1 MEEISDKGERIMQ
14 QPALV
19 VMAAGMG
26 SRFGGLKQIEPVDG
40 QGHILMDF
48 SLFDA
53 YRAGFRELVFII
65 KPELEESFRARIGSR
80 MERYFHVHYVFQTVD
95 QLPEGY
101 AVPEGRVKPWGTGH
115 ALLCAAQT
123 VSGPF
128 AVINADDFYGRD
140 AFFKAAE
147 FIKNADENGSHF
159 CMVGYHLGNTLTDN
173 GSVARG
179 ECYADENGMLT
190 KITER
195 TKLFK
200 EEGGAYY
207 EDNGETVHIPND
219 TVVSMN
225 FWGFTPKVFEGL
237 EFDFNAFLNDPER
250 EPLKSE
256 CLLPNTIGK
265 MINAGECDVKV
276 LTTTA
281 KWFGVTYA
289 NDKPDVIAKLRALI
303 DAGEYPSDGLWN

>member
-1 MEEISDKGERIMQ
+1 MTLFI
-14 QPALV
+14 L
-19 VMAAGMG
+19 AAGMG
-26 SRFGGLKQIEPVDG
+26 SRYGGLKQIDRFTEHG
-40 QGHILMDF
+40 EFIIDF
-48 SLFDA
+48 SIYDA
-53 YRAGFRELVFII
+53 IKAGFDRVVFVI
-65 KPELEESFRARIGSR
+65 KKENYEVFKETVGHRIESKVKV
-80 MERYFHVHYVFQTVD
+80 EYVFQGLD
-95 QLPEGY
+95 SL
-101 AVPEGRVKPWGTGH
+101 VPADKIPSERVKPWGTTH
-115 ALLCAAQT
+115 ALLCGKE
-123 VSGPF
+123 VLDDGF

-147 FIKNADENGSHF
+147 FIKSADENDTHY

-200 EEGGAYY
+200 EDGGAYY
-207 EDNGETVHIPND
+207 EENGETVHIPND

-237 EFDFNAFLNDPER
+237 DFDFEAFLNDTER

-265 MINAGECDVKV
+265 MINDGKCDVKV

-289 NDKPDVIAKLRALI
+289 DDKPDVIAKLRALI
-303 DAGEYPSDGLWN
+303 DAGEYPSTGLWN

>member
-1 MEEISDKGERIMQ
+1 MTLFI
-14 QPALV
+14 L
-19 VMAAGMG
+19 AAGMG
-26 SRFGGLKQIEPVDG
+26 SRYGGLKQIDRFTEHG
-40 QGHILMDF
+40 EFIIDF
-48 SLFDA
+48 SIYDA
-53 YRAGFRELVFII
+53 LKAGFDRIVFVI
-65 KPELEESFRARIGSR
+65 KKENYEIFKETVGQRI
-80 MERYFHVHYVFQTVD
+80 EDKVKVEYVFQGLDTLVPAD
-95 QLPEGY
+95 KLP
-101 AVPEGRVKPWGTGH
+101 ADRVKPWGTTH
-115 ALLCAAQT
+115 ALLCGKE
-123 VSGPF
+123 VLNDGF

-147 FIKNADENGSHF
+147 FIKNADENGTHF

-207 EDNGETVHIPND
+207 EEDDETVHIPNS

-237 EFDFNAFLNDPER
+237 DADFDAFLNDADR

-265 MINAGECDVKV
+265 MINAGKCDVKV

-289 NDKPDVIAKLRALI
+289 DDKPDVIAKLHALI
-303 DAGEYPSDGLWN
+303 DAGEYPSEGLWN

>member
-1 MEEISDKGERIMQ
+1 MTLFI
-14 QPALV
+14 L
-19 VMAAGMG
+19 AAGMG
-26 SRFGGLKQIEPVDG
+26 SRYGGLKQIDRFTEHG
-40 QGHILMDF
+40 EFIIDF
-48 SLFDA
+48 SIYDA
-53 YRAGFRELVFII
+53 IKAGFDRIVFVI
-65 KPELEESFRARIGSR
+65 KKENYEIFKETVGQRI
-80 MERYFHVHYVFQTVD
+80 EDKIKVEYVFQGLD
-95 QLPEGY
+95 SL
-101 AVPEGRVKPWGTGH
+101 VPAEKIPADRVKPWGTTH
-115 ALLCAAQT
+115 ALLCGKE
-123 VSGPF
+123 VLNDGF

-147 FIKNADENGSHF
+147 FIKNADENDTHY
-159 CMVGYHLGNTLTDN
+159 CMVGYMLGNTLTDN

-207 EDNGETVHIPND
+207 EEDGETVHIPNT

-237 EFDFNAFLNDPER
+237 EEDFEAFLNDASR

-256 CLLPNTIGK
+256 SLLPNTIGK
-265 MINAGECDVKV
+265 MINAGKCDVKV

-289 NDKPDVIAKLRALI
+289 DDKPDVIAKLHTLI
-303 DAGEYPSDGLWN
+303 EAGEYPKTGLWN

>member
-1 MEEISDKGERIMQ
+1 MTLFI
-14 QPALV
+14 L
-19 VMAAGMG
+19 AAGMG
-26 SRFGGLKQIEPVDG
+26 SRYGGLKQIDRFTEHG
-40 QGHILMDF
+40 EFIIDF
-48 SLFDA
+48 SIYDA
-53 YRAGFRELVFII
+53 IKAGFDRIVFVI
-65 KPELEESFRARIGSR
+65 KKENYEIFKETVGQRI
-80 MERYFHVHYVFQTVD
+80 EDKIKVEYVFQGLDTF
-95 QLPEGY
+95 
-101 AVPEGRVKPWGTGH
+101 VPDDKIPADRVKPWGTTH
-115 ALLCAAQT
+115 ALLCGKE
-123 VSGPF
+123 VLNDGF

-147 FIKNADENGSHF
+147 FIKNADENDSHY
-159 CMVGYHLGNTLTDN
+159 CMVGYMLGNTLTDN

-207 EDNGETVHIPND
+207 EEDGETVHIPNS

-237 EFDFNAFLNDPER
+237 DTDFEAFLNDASR

-265 MINAGECDVKV
+265 MINAGKCDVKV

-289 NDKPDVIAKLRALI
+289 DDKPDVIAKLHALI
-303 DAGEYPSDGLWN
+303 DAGEYPKTGLWN

>member
-1 MEEISDKGERIMQ
+1 MTLFI
-14 QPALV
+14 L
-19 VMAAGMG
+19 AAGMG
-26 SRFGGLKQIEPVDG
+26 SRYGGLKQIDRFTEHG
-40 QGHILMDF
+40 EFIIDF
-48 SLFDA
+48 SIYDA
-53 YRAGFRELVFII
+53 IKAGFDRIVFVI
-65 KPELEESFRARIGSR
+65 KKENYEIFKETVGQRI
-80 MERYFHVHYVFQTVD
+80 EDKIKVEYVFQGLDTF
-95 QLPEGY
+95 
-101 AVPEGRVKPWGTGH
+101 VPADKIPADRVKPWGTTH
-115 ALLCAAQT
+115 ALLCGKD
-123 VSGPF
+123 VLNDGF

-147 FIKNADENGSHF
+147 FIKNADENDSHF
-159 CMVGYHLGNTLTDN
+159 CMVGYMLGNTLTDN

-190 KITER
+190 KVTER

-207 EDNGETVHIPND
+207 EEDGETVHIPNT

-237 EFDFNAFLNDPER
+237 EEDFNAFINDASR

-256 CLLPNTIGK
+256 SLLPNTIGK
-265 MINAGECDVKV
+265 MINAGKCDVKV

-289 NDKPDVIAKLRALI
+289 DDKPDVIAKLHALI
-303 DAGEYPSDGLWN
+303 DAGEYPKTGLWN

>member
-1 MEEISDKGERIMQ
+1 MTLFI
-14 QPALV
+14 L
-19 VMAAGMG
+19 AAGMG
-26 SRFGGLKQIEPVDG
+26 SRYGGLKQIDRFTEHG
-40 QGHILMDF
+40 EFIIDF
-48 SLFDA
+48 SIYDA
-53 YRAGFRELVFII
+53 LKAGFDRIVFVI
-65 KPELEESFRARIGSR
+65 KKENYEVFKETVGHRI
-80 MERYFHVHYVFQTVD
+80 EDKVKVEYVFQGMDT
-95 QLPEGY
+95 L
-101 AVPEGRVKPWGTGH
+101 VPADKIPAERVKPWGTTH
-115 ALLCAAQT
+115 ALLCGKE
-123 VSGPF
+123 VLNDGF

-147 FIKNADENGSHF
+147 FIKNVDNNDTHY

-207 EDNGETVHIPND
+207 DDNGETVHIPND

-237 EFDFNAFLNDPER
+237 DADFTAFLNDTER

-265 MINAGECDVKV
+265 MINASKCDVKV
-276 LTTTA
+276 LTTSA

-289 NDKPDVIAKLRALI
+289 DDKPDVIAKLHALI
-303 DAGEYPSDGLWN
+303 DAGEYPKDGLWN

>member
-1 MEEISDKGERIMQ
+1 MTLFI
-14 QPALV
+14 L
-19 VMAAGMG
+19 AAGMG
-26 SRFGGLKQIEPVDG
+26 SRYGGLKQIDRFTEHG
-40 QGHILMDF
+40 EFIIDF
-48 SLFDA
+48 SIYDA
-53 YRAGFRELVFII
+53 IKAGFDRVVFVI
-65 KPELEESFRARIGSR
+65 KKENYEIFKETVGQRI
-80 MERYFHVHYVFQTVD
+80 EDKIKVEYVFQGLD
-95 QLPEGY
+95 SL
-101 AVPEGRVKPWGTGH
+101 VPAEKIPADRVKPWGTTH
-115 ALLCAAQT
+115 ALLCGKEALND
-123 VSGPF
+123 GF

-147 FIKNADENGSHF
+147 FIKNADENDTHY
-159 CMVGYHLGNTLTDN
+159 CMVGYMLGNTLTDN

-207 EDNGETVHIPND
+207 EEDGETVHIPNT

-225 FWGFTPKVFEGL
+225 FWGFGPKVFEGL
-237 EFDFNAFLNDPER
+237 EEDFEAFLNDASR

-265 MINAGECDVKV
+265 MINAGKCDVKV

-289 NDKPDVIAKLRALI
+289 DDKPDVIAKLHALI
-303 DAGEYPSDGLWN
+303 EAGEYPKTGLWN

>member
-1 MEEISDKGERIMQ
+1 MTLFI
-14 QPALV
+14 L
-19 VMAAGMG
+19 AAGMG
-26 SRFGGLKQIEPVDG
+26 SRYGGLKQIDRFTEHG
-40 QGHILMDF
+40 EFIIDF
-48 SLFDA
+48 SIYDA
-53 YRAGFRELVFII
+53 IKAGFDRIVFVI
-65 KPELEESFRARIGSR
+65 KKENYEIFKETVGQRI
-80 MERYFHVHYVFQTVD
+80 EDKIKVEYVFQGLDTF
-95 QLPEGY
+95 
-101 AVPEGRVKPWGTGH
+101 VPADKIPADRVKPWGTTH
-115 ALLCAAQT
+115 ALLCGKE
-123 VSGPF
+123 VLNDGF

-147 FIKNADENGSHF
+147 FIKNADENDSHF
-159 CMVGYHLGNTLTDN
+159 CMVGYMLGNTLTDN

-207 EDNGETVHIPND
+207 EEDGETVHIPNS

-237 EFDFNAFLNDPER
+237 DADFEAFLNDASR

-265 MINAGECDVKV
+265 MINAGKCDVKV

-289 NDKPDVIAKLRALI
+289 DDKPDVIAKLHALI
-303 DAGEYPSDGLWN
+303 DAGEYPSEGLWN

>member
-1 MEEISDKGERIMQ
+1 MTLFI
-14 QPALV
+14 L
-19 VMAAGMG
+19 AAGMG
-26 SRFGGLKQIEPVDG
+26 SRYGGLKQIDRFTEHG
-40 QGHILMDF
+40 EFIIDF
-48 SLFDA
+48 SIYDA
-53 YRAGFRELVFII
+53 IKAGFDRVVFVI
-65 KPELEESFRARIGSR
+65 KKENYEVFKETVGHRI
-80 MERYFHVHYVFQTVD
+80 ENKVKVEYVFQGLD
-95 QLPEGY
+95 SL
-101 AVPEGRVKPWGTGH
+101 VPADKIPSERVKPWGTTH
-115 ALLCAAQT
+115 ALLCGKE
-123 VSGPF
+123 VLDDGF

-147 FIKNADENGSHF
+147 FIKSADENDTHY

-200 EEGGAYY
+200 EDGGAYY
-207 EDNGETVHIPND
+207 EENGETVHIPND

-237 EFDFNAFLNDPER
+237 DFDFEAFLNDTER

-265 MINAGECDVKV
+265 MINDGKCDVKV

-289 NDKPDVIAKLRALI
+289 DDKPDVIAKLRALI
-303 DAGEYPSDGLWN
+303 DAGEYPSTGLWN

>member
-1 MEEISDKGERIMQ
+1 MTLFI
-14 QPALV
+14 L
-19 VMAAGMG
+19 AAGMG
-26 SRFGGLKQIEPVDG
+26 SRYGGLKQIDRFTEHG
-40 QGHILMDF
+40 EFIIDF
-48 SLFDA
+48 SIYDA
-53 YRAGFRELVFII
+53 IKAGFDRIVFVI
-65 KPELEESFRARIGSR
+65 KKENYEIFKETVGQRI
-80 MERYFHVHYVFQTVD
+80 EDKIKVEYVFQGLDTF
-95 QLPEGY
+95 
-101 AVPEGRVKPWGTGH
+101 VPADKIPADRVKPWGTTH
-115 ALLCAAQT
+115 ALLCGKE
-123 VSGPF
+123 VLNDGF

-147 FIKNADENGSHF
+147 FIKNADENDTHY
-159 CMVGYHLGNTLTDN
+159 CMVGYMLGNTLTDN

-207 EDNGETVHIPND
+207 EEDGETVHIPNS

-237 EFDFNAFLNDPER
+237 DADFDAFLNDASR

-265 MINAGECDVKV
+265 MINAGKCDVKV

-289 NDKPDVIAKLRALI
+289 DDKPDVIAKLHALI
-303 DAGEYPSDGLWN
+303 DAGEYPSEGLWN

>member
-1 MEEISDKGERIMQ
+1 MTLFI
-14 QPALV
+14 L
-19 VMAAGMG
+19 AAGMG
-26 SRFGGLKQIEPVDG
+26 SRYGGLKQIDRFTEHG
-40 QGHILMDF
+40 EFIIDF
-48 SLFDA
+48 SIYDA
-53 YRAGFRELVFII
+53 IKAGFDRIVFVI
-65 KPELEESFRARIGSR
+65 KKENYEVFKETVGQRI
-80 MERYFHVHYVFQTVD
+80 ENKVKVEYVFQGLDSLVTADKIPVD
-95 QLPEGY
+95 
-101 AVPEGRVKPWGTGH
+101 RVKPWGTTH
-115 ALLCAAQT
+115 ALLCGKD
-123 VSGPF
+123 VLDDGF